1 MSNVKKVYQP
11 LIELLESNKGKK
23 VSSLLPEI
31 MELAQSKQIAK
42 SYKTDEEGNV
52 THIFCY
58 YHKKWEPVAECEFG
72 SKKNTATGL
81 NTMCKEGLSNWTK
94 QQREFRKAKESILDE
109 VTNGTLAPQD
119 VEARLTELEEA
130 RSAIHPREDGI
141 GFDQV

>member
-1 MSNVKKVYQP
+1 MNNVKKVYQP

-31 MELAQSKQIAK
+31 LELVQSKQIAK
-42 SYKTDEEGNV
+42 SYKTDDEGNV

-58 YHKKWEPVAECEFG
+58 YHKMWEPVVDCDYG

-94 QQREFRKAKESILDE
+94 QQREFRKAKEGILDL
-109 VTNGTLAPQD
+109 VTSGTLAPQD
-119 VEARLTELEEA
+119 VEAKLTELEEA
-130 RSAIHPREDGI
+130 RNAIHTREDGI
-141 GFDQV
+141 GFDNI